1 MSSQTA
7 PLRVVQLSDSHLFAS
22 EQGKLLGL
30 NTEFS
35 LSKVLELIRQE
46 QTAIDIVLAT
56 GDLSQDGTAAS
67 YLRFHQH
74 MQQFSAPVYWLP
86 GNHDL
91 TDVMAKEQLA
101 RQISPCFVDVGNW
114 RLILLDSTIR
124 GAVPGYMSP
133 QELHFLRQTLA
144 SAGARHILIALHHQP
159 VPIGANW
166 LDSQIVGNAEEFWAE
181 VDTST
186 QVRAVIWG
194 HVHQVFERTRK
205 QVQLMSV
212 PSTCVQFKPG
222 SEDFAV
228 DSENPGYRW
237 LDLHPDGRVVTG
249 VSRVTGVTFEVDY
262 RIKGY

>member
-1 MSSQTA
+1 M
-7 PLRVVQLSDSHLFAS
+7 QLSDSHLFAD

-35 LSKVLELIRQE
+35 LSKVLELIRVE
-46 QTAIDIVLAT
+46 QPAIDLVLAT

-67 YLRFHQH
+67 YIRFHQH
-74 MQQFSAPVYWLP
+74 MQQFKAPVYWLP

-91 TDVMAKEQLA
+91 TDVMARGQVA
-101 RQISPCFVDVGNW
+101 GQISPCVVDMGNW
-114 RLILLDSTIR
+114 RVVMLDSTIR
-124 GAVPGYMSP
+124 GKVPGYMSP
-133 QELHFLRQTLA
+133 QELQFLRQSLA
-144 SAGARHILIALHHQP
+144 SAGERHVLIALHHQP
-159 VPIGANW
+159 VPVGAAW
-166 LDSQIVGNAEEFWAE
+166 LDTQIVGNADDFWAE
-181 VDTST
+181 IDLCP

-194 HVHQVFERTRK
+194 HVHQVHERLRNN
-205 QVQLMSV
+205 VQLMSV

-237 LDLHPDGRVVTG
+237 LDLHADGRIDTC